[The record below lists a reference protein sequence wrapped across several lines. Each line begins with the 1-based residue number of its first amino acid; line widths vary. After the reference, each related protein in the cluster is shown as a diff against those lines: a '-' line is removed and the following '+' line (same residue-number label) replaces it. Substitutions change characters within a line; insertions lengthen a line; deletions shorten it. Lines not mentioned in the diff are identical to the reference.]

1 MLNIRHYRI
10 FQCVAQCLNMSH
22 AAKQLYISQPTVSQT
37 IAEMENYYGIKLF
50 ERYPKKLFLTD
61 AGKRL
66 LKTVNAFL
74 YSYEEINNM
83 NLKDTKTILHIGAT
97 HTIEDSILDH
107 ILSDAQQHS
116 DLLDFYVRV
125 TNTATIEKMI
135 LSNEVDFGI
144 IEGKI
149 ENDDII
155 TMPITE
161 DTLLLICSIN
171 HPFATK
177 KTVTLEDLHNV
188 NFVLR
193 EKGSGTRELFE
204 RKMAFHHINY
214 KVKWECTGF
223 NAVKNAVINNRG
235 IGVISSR
242 MIQKELKNNLIKI
255 VPLKEFIWK
264 RNFFLVYHKNKEIS
278 DNILPFYDATI
289 NFNDFN

>member
-22 AAKQLYISQPTVSQT
+22 AAKQLYVSQPTVSQT
-37 IAEMENYYGIKLF
+37 ISEMEKYYEIKLF

-61 AGKRL
+61 AGTRL
-66 LKTVNAFL
+66 LKAVNAFL

-97 HTIEDSILDH
+97 HTIEDSILDP
-107 ILSDAQQHS
+107 ILSDAQKRS
-116 DLLDFYVRV
+116 SSLDFYVRV
-125 TNTATIEKMI
+125 TNTATIEEMI
-135 LSNEVDFGI
+135 LSNELDFGI

-149 ENDDII
+149 ENEDITTI
-155 TMPITE
+155 PITK
-161 DTLLLICSIN
+161 DTLLLICSTK
-171 HPFATK
+171 HPFASK
-177 KTVTLEDLHNV
+177 DSLSLDDLNNV

-214 KVKWECTGF
+214 NVKWECTGF
-223 NAVKNAVINNRG
+223 NAIKNAVINNRG

-242 MIQKELKNNLIKI
+242 MIQKEIDNNLLKV
-255 VPLKEFIWK
+255 VPIEEFIWK
-264 RNFFLVYHKNKEIS
+264 RDFFLVYHKNKELS
-278 DNILPFYDATI
+278 DNILPFYDAAI
-289 NFNDFN
+289 NFNDEV